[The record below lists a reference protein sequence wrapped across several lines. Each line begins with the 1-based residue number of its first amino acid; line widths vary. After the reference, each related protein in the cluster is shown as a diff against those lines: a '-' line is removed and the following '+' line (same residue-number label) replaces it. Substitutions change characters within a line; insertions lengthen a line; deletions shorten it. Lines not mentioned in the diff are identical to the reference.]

1 MTITQ
6 KPNYTV
12 LLPGILTLLLGSV
25 VLFGW
30 EFGYTVL
37 TSLKADWVPMAPG
50 SALCFMLS
58 GLALLT
64 NRKSPQAP
72 VPVVQRI
79 LVWLILLLAGAS
91 VAALVSGH
99 VPGIGLP
106 PSDKHFHN
114 LWHMSPLAS
123 AGFLV
128 FATGMLAIQGAG
140 SRKNEIIARVMA
152 SALLVTGLFGAI
164 GFWLNFR
171 FIFRTLY
178 TETRLEWMAL
188 HTAIGISLMGLG
200 LLCLA
205 LRCRLHGEA
214 GTVEQQA
221 ALIYRSTLWVLSA
234 TAITTGL
241 IGMSYLEQTI
251 KMQASNNISQ
261 LLNARSEYLD
271 HNLDNRVQQALVA
284 SQEPEFST
292 AVAALLR
299 DANNKSAMVQAK
311 RVANPLLSYGFSGI
325 GMESVDRHRV
335 FAGRL
340 LSDTIPSTR
349 FINGKND
356 VALAWNNGFI
366 LRLRLPIDSP
376 SRGIRQDFLVFEQT
390 LPHLN
395 NIFDEANHW
404 GKTGSMTM
412 CARLDLK
419 RLQCF
424 PQREQAS
431 YFVVPDDFEG
441 KPIPMA
447 YALANQKG
455 VATLIDYRG
464 HDVLSA
470 YGPVAGTGL
479 GLVLRM
485 DLDEIYAPIRDELQV
500 GIPLIAFMIALG
512 IWLIRSRV
520 RPVILSIANAHAAES
535 AARTRFDA
543 AMQSSPDGFMIYE
556 SVRNRAGDIVDF
568 RCAYLNEPAK
578 AIAKLVSKDLPDNL
592 QGQQFLELLPEHKD
606 TFAKLRMVALTG
618 ELQTEEISLAGKNGA
633 PLWYLRQVVPMPQ
646 GVSLTYRDITQ
657 QKLLIQQLEYSTRL
671 RTAIVESAAY
681 SIISTDVN
689 GTILT
694 FNQASE
700 RMLWY
705 RADEMIGK
713 ATPEIIH
720 DAEEIRVRAE
730 ILSHELGQPVAPGF
744 EVFVAKA
751 KMGLQD
757 EREWTFV
764 RKDGSRFPVLLSV
777 TALRDENNNINGYLG
792 IAYDI
797 SERKRAEEYIR
808 HIALHDVLTG
818 LPNRAL
824 LDDRALVAIEQQ
836 RRSNYT
842 IALAMIDIDRFKH
855 VNDTMGHHIGDRLLK
870 EFVNRVKSCL
880 RPTDTLARM
889 GGDEFV
895 LLLPETDEAGAII
908 VVERILQALN
918 PPINVEV
925 QEVHISSSIGI
936 SICPRDGQNIHEL
949 LRCAD
954 VAMYW
959 VKEHGRNG
967 YKVFLREM
975 DSSGADRLGLERE
988 LHLAID
994 KGSFSL
1000 FYQPK
1005 VDLKTN
1011 IITGA
1016 EALLRMRRADG
1027 RFVSPAD
1034 FIPLAEETG
1043 LIVPIGKWVLETAC
1057 RDAVRMQKLLGA
1069 PLKVAV
1075 NISPRQFMNDDLVN
1089 TVRDVLGRTSL
1100 EARHLELEITE
1111 GTLMDERSGV
1121 VSTLFELHE
1130 LGVTIAIDDFG
1141 TGYSSLSYL
1150 KRYPISTL
1158 KIDQSFVR
1166 DVTSDSGDAAL
1177 ITAIIAMGHS
1187 LNIPVV
1193 AEGIETDAQLAFLAA
1208 NDCDLGQGFHIGRP
1222 MPFDDLLQWFAG
1234 DTRWHRGKQVSTAP

>member
-1 MTITQ
+1 MTITH
-6 KPNYTV
+6 KPSYIT
-12 LLPGILTLLLGSV
+12 LLPGILTFLLGSA

-30 EFGYTVL
+30 WFDFPIL
-37 TSLKADWVPMAPG
+37 THIQVDWAAMAPG
-50 SALCFMLS
+50 TALCFLLS

-64 NRKSPQAP
+64 NRKFPQQPA
-72 VPVVQRI
+72 QRT
-79 LVWLILLLAGAS
+79 LVWLVLLLAGAR
-91 VAALVSGH
+91 VVELVSGQNF
-99 VPGIGLP
+99 GIDFLLSGMKFNNVARMAP
-106 PSDKHFHN
+106 VT
-114 LWHMSPLAS
+114 A
-123 AGFLV
+123 AGFMV
-128 FATGMLAIQGAG
+128 FALGMLAMQQADGRKTQIAVLIAAG
-140 SRKNEIIARVMA
+140 T
-152 SALLVTGLFGAI
+152 LLITGLAITI

-171 FIFRTLY
+171 FMFQTLY
-178 TETRLEWMAL
+178 AGLRLEAMAL
-188 HTAIGISLMGLG
+188 HTCVGISLLGMG
-200 LLCLA
+200 LLCQA
-205 LRCRLHGEA
+205 LRCKLLDEA
-214 GTVEQQA
+214 STVEQQA

-241 IGMSYLEQTI
+241 VGMSYLEQTI
-251 KMQASNNISQ
+251 KAQASSHLSQ

-271 HNLDNRVQQALVA
+271 NNLDNRVRQALVA
-284 SQEPEFST
+284 SQEPEFRT
-292 AVAALLR
+292 AVIALLR
-299 DANNKSAMVQAK
+299 DSSSKSAMALAN
-311 RVANPLLSYGFSGI
+311 RVAEPLLAYGFSGI
-325 GMESVDRHRV
+325 GMESGDRRKV
-335 FAGRL
+335 FAGHL
-340 LSDTIPSTR
+340 LSNTASGTR

-356 VALAWNNGFI
+356 VTLAWSNGFI
-366 LRLRLPIDSP
+366 LRLRLPMDSP
-376 SRGIRQDFLVFEQT
+376 SRGIHQDFLVFEQT

-395 NIFDEANHW
+395 NTFREANHW
-404 GKTGSMTM
+404 GETGALVM
-412 CARLDLK
+412 CTRLDQK
-419 RLQCF
+419 HLQCF

-431 YFVVPDDFEG
+431 YFVIPDDYQG
-441 KPIPMA
+441 KPVPMT
-447 YALANQKG
+447 YALAGQKG
-455 VATLIDYRG
+455 VDTLVDYRG

-470 YGPVAGTGL
+470 YGPVANTGL

-485 DLDEIYAPIRDELQV
+485 DLDEIYAPIRDALQV
-500 GIPLIAFMIALG
+500 GIPLITFMVVLG

-520 RPVILSIANAHAAES
+520 RPVIMDIARAHAAES
-535 AARTRFDA
+535 AASTRFDA
-543 AMQSSPDGFMIYE
+543 AMQSSPDGFVIYE
-556 SVRNRAGDIVDF
+556 SVRDQTGNIVDF
-568 RCAYLNEPAK
+568 RCAYLNHHAGEMAGLSTTS
-578 AIAKLVSKDLPDNL
+578 AESIALGKSY
-592 QGQQFLELLPEHKD
+592 LETYPERSE
-606 TFAKLRMVALTG
+606 TFAKFKMIVLTG
-618 ELQTEEISLAGKNGA
+618 QMQVDELSWDGIHGIKT
-633 PLWYLRQVVPMPQ
+633 WYLRQAVPMPQ
-646 GVSLTYRDITQ
+646 GLAVTFRNITRE
-657 QKLLIQQLEYSTRL
+657 KTLLQQLEYSNRL

-694 FNQASE
+694 FNQAAE

-713 ATPEIIH
+713 ATPEITH
-720 DAEEIRVRAE
+720 DAEEVRSRAE
-730 ILSHELGQPVAPGF
+730 SLSNELGYPVAPGF

-751 KMGLQD
+751 KSGFQD
-757 EREWTFV
+757 EREWTYV

-777 TALRDENNNINGYLG
+777 TALRDENNDINGYLG

-824 LDDRALVAIEQQ
+824 LDDRVQVAIEQQ
-836 RRSNYT
+836 RRSNST
-842 IALAMIDIDRFKH
+842 IALAMMDIDRFKH

-895 LLLPETDEAGAII
+895 LLLPETDEAGAVI
-908 VVERILQALN
+908 VVERILEALH

-936 SICPRDGQNIHEL
+936 SICPRHGQNLQEL

-975 DSSGADRLGLERE
+975 DISGADRLGLERE
-988 LHLAID
+988 LHLALD
-994 KGSFSL
+994 NGGFSL

-1005 VDLKTN
+1005 VDMKTN
-1011 IITGA
+1011 IVTGA

-1043 LIVPIGKWVLETAC
+1043 LIVPIGKWLLETAC
-1057 RDAVRMQKLLGA
+1057 SDAARMQKLLGA
-1069 PLKVAV
+1069 PFKVAV
-1075 NISPRQFMNDDLVN
+1075 NISPRQFMNDDLLN

-1100 EARHLELEITE
+1100 EAGHLELEITE

-1121 VSTLFELHE
+1121 VSTLFELHK

-1166 DVTSDSGDAAL
+1166 DLTSDSGDAAL

-1193 AEGIETDAQLAFLAA
+1193 AEGIETAEQLAFLAA
-1208 NDCDLGQGFHIGRP
+1208 NNCDLGQGFLIGHP
-1222 MPFDDLLQWFAG
+1222 MPFDDLVEWFAS
-1234 DTRWHRGKQVSTAP
+1234 DTPWHQGKNISGIA

>member
-1 MTITQ
+1 MAITQ
-6 KPNYTV
+6 KPNYTI
-12 LLPGILTLLLGSV
+12 LLPGILTFLLGGA

-30 EFGYTVL
+30 WFDFPTL
-37 TSLKADWVPMAPG
+37 THIQVDWAAMAPVT
-50 SALCFMLS
+50 ALCFLLS

-64 NRKSPQAP
+64 NRKFPQQPA
-72 VPVVQRI
+72 QRI
-79 LVWLILLLAGAS
+79 VAWLVLLLAGAR
-91 VAALVSGH
+91 VVELVSGQDF
-99 VPGIGLP
+99 GIDFLLSGMKF
-106 PSDKHFHN
+106 SN
-114 LWHMSPLAS
+114 VAHMAPVTA
-123 AGFLV
+123 AGFMV
-128 FATGMLAIQGAG
+128 FAIGMLAMQLADGREIQIAVRIMAG
-140 SRKNEIIARVMA
+140 
-152 SALLVTGLFGAI
+152 ALLTTGLAI
-164 GFWLNFR
+164 AVGFWLNFK
-171 FIFRTLY
+171 FIFATLY
-178 TETRLEWMAL
+178 AALRLESMAL
-188 HTAIGISLMGLG
+188 HTSVGIFLLGAG
-200 LLCLA
+200 LLCQA
-205 LRCRLHGEA
+205 LRCRLLDEA
-214 GTVEQQA
+214 STVEQQA

-241 IGMSYLEQTI
+241 VGMSYLEQTI
-251 KMQASNNISQ
+251 KQDASSNMSQ
-261 LLNARSEYLD
+261 LLAASRKYIDSDLD
-271 HNLDNRVQQALVA
+271 HRVQRALVA
-284 SQEPEFST
+284 GLDPEFSR
-292 AVAALLR
+292 AVQPVMLNNADHPSMTHAANL
-299 DANNKSAMVQAK
+299 A
-311 RVANPLLSYGFSGI
+311 
-325 GMESVDRHRV
+325 
-335 FAGRL
+335 RL
-340 LSDTIPSTR
+340 LLAHGFTGVGVESGGRSKVLAGHLLAGTVASTR
-349 FINGKND
+349 VGKGGTD
-356 VALAWNNGFI
+356 VALAWDNGYV
-366 LRLRLPIDSP
+366 LRVRIPLGSTAREIH
-376 SRGIRQDFLVFEQT
+376 QDFLVFEQS

-395 NIFDEANHW
+395 KYFDEANHW

-412 CARLDLK
+412 CAGLDQK
-419 RLQCF
+419 RLLCF

-431 YFVVPDDFEG
+431 FFVVPDDYQG
-441 KPIPMA
+441 KPLPMA
-447 YALANQKG
+447 YALAAQTG
-455 VATLIDYRG
+455 IATLIDYRG

-485 DLDEIYAPIRDELQV
+485 DLDEIYAPIRDELQF
-500 GIPLIAFMIALG
+500 GIPLIAFMIVLG

-520 RPVILSIANAHAAES
+520 RPVILDIARAHAAES
-535 AARTRFDA
+535 AARNRFDA
-543 AMQSSPDGFMIYE
+543 AMQSSPDGFVIYE
-556 SVRNRAGDIVDF
+556 SVKDQAGDIVDF
-568 RCAYLNEPAK
+568 RCAYLNQHAGKIIGLSSPSSEI
-578 AIAKLVSKDLPDNL
+578 IALGKSY
-592 QGQQFLELLPEHKD
+592 LETYPERRE
-606 TFAKLRMVALTG
+606 TFAKFKMIALTG
-618 ELQTEEISLAGKNGA
+618 QTQVDELTLHDNDGAGS
-633 PLWYLRQVVPMPQ
+633 WYLRQAVPMPR
-646 GVSLTYRDITQ
+646 GLAVTYRNVTRE
-657 QKLLIQQLEYSTRL
+657 KALVQQLENSNRL

-694 FNQASE
+694 FNKAAE

-705 RADEMIGK
+705 RAEEMIGK

-720 DAEEIRVRAE
+720 DAEEVRNRAE
-730 ILSHELGQPVAPGF
+730 ALSHELGHPVAPGF
-744 EVFVAKA
+744 DTFVAKA
-751 KMGLQD
+751 KSGFQD
-757 EREWTFV
+757 EHEWTYV

-777 TALRDENNNINGYLG
+777 TALRDENDNINGYLG

-824 LDDRALVAIEQQ
+824 LDDRVLVAIEQQ
-836 RRSNYT
+836 RRGNSS
-842 IALAMIDIDRFKH
+842 IALAMMDIDRFKH
-855 VNDTMGHHIGDRLLK
+855 INDTMGHHIGDRLLK
-870 EFVNRVKSCL
+870 EFVNRVKTCL

-908 VVERILQALN
+908 VVERILQALHL
-918 PPINVEV
+918 PINVEV

-936 SICPRDGQNIHEL
+936 SICPRHGQNIHEL

-967 YKVFLREM
+967 YKMFLREM
-975 DSSGADRLGLERE
+975 DSGGADRLGLERE
-988 LHLAID
+988 LHLALD
-994 KGSFSL
+994 NGGFSL

-1027 RFVSPAD
+1027 QFVSPAD

-1043 LIVPIGKWVLETAC
+1043 LIVPIGKWLLETAC
-1057 RDAVRMQKLLGA
+1057 RDAARMQKLLGA
-1069 PLKVAV
+1069 PFKVAG

-1089 TVRDVLGRTSL
+1089 TVRDVLGRTSFD
-1100 EARHLELEITE
+1100 AGHLELEITE

-1121 VSTLFELHE
+1121 VTTLFELHE

-1141 TGYSSLSYL
+1141 TGYSSLGYL

-1166 DVTSDSGDAAL
+1166 DLTSDSGDAAL

-1193 AEGIETDAQLAFLAA
+1193 AEGIETAAQLAFLAA
-1208 NDCDLGQGFHIGRP
+1208 NNCDLGQGFHIGRP
-1222 MPFDDLLQWFAG
+1222 MPFDDLVEWFAS
-1234 DTRWHRGKQVSTAP
+1234 DTRWHPGKNISGMA

>member
-6 KPNYTV
+6 KPSYTF
-12 LLPGILTLLLGSV
+12 LLPGILTFLLGCA

-30 EFGYTVL
+30 WFDFPIL
-37 TSLKADWVPMAPG
+37 THIKADWAAMAPG
-50 SALCFMLS
+50 AALCFLLS

-64 NRKSPQAP
+64 NRKSPQQP
-72 VPVVQRI
+72 VPAAQRI
-79 LVWLILLLAGAS
+79 LVWLVLLLAGAR
-91 VAALVSGH
+91 VVELVSGQDF
-99 VPGIGLP
+99 GIDFLLSGMKF
-106 PSDKHFHN
+106 SN
-114 LWHMSPLAS
+114 IAHMAPVTA
-123 AGFLV
+123 AGFMV
-128 FATGMLAIQGAG
+128 FATGMLAMQLADGREVQIVARIMAG
-140 SRKNEIIARVMA
+140 
-152 SALLVTGLFGAI
+152 ALLVTGLAIAI
-164 GFWLNFR
+164 GFWLNFK
-171 FIFRTLY
+171 FIFATLY
-178 TETRLEWMAL
+178 VGLRLESMAL
-188 HTAIGISLMGLG
+188 HTSVGISLLGAG
-200 LLCLA
+200 LLCHA
-205 LRCRLHGEA
+205 LRCRLLDEA
-214 GTVEQQA
+214 STVEQQA

-241 IGMSYLEQTI
+241 VGMSYLEQTI
-251 KMQASNNISQ
+251 KQQASSNMSQ
-261 LLNARSEYLD
+261 LLNARSEYID
-271 HNLDNRVQQALVA
+271 NNLDNRVRQALVA
-284 SQEPEFST
+284 SQEPEFKT

-299 DANNKSAMVQAK
+299 DTGSKSGMALAN
-311 RVANPLLSYGFSGI
+311 RVAEPLLAYGFSGI
-325 GMESVDRHRV
+325 GMESGDRRRV
-335 FAGRL
+335 FAGHL
-340 LSDTIPSTR
+340 ISDTVPGTR

-356 VALAWNNGFI
+356 VTLAWNNGFI
-366 LRLRLPIDSP
+366 LRLRLPMDSP
-376 SRGIRQDFLVFEQT
+376 SRGIHQDFLVFEQT

-395 NIFDEANHW
+395 NIFREANHW
-404 GKTGSMTM
+404 GETGALIM
-412 CARLDLK
+412 CTRLDQK

-424 PQREQAS
+424 PQREQSS
-431 YFVVPDDFEG
+431 YFVIPDDYQG
-441 KPIPMA
+441 KPIPMT
-447 YALANQKG
+447 YALADQKG

-479 GLVLRM
+479 GLVIRM
-485 DLDEIYAPIRDELQV
+485 DLDEIYAPIRDELRI

-520 RPVILSIANAHAAES
+520 RPVIMDIARAHAAES
-535 AARTRFDA
+535 AANNRFDA
-543 AMQSSPDGFMIYE
+543 AMQSSPDGFVIYE
-556 SVRNRAGDIVDF
+556 SIKDQTGDIVDF
-568 RCAYLNEPAK
+568 RCVYLNQHAS
-578 AIAKLVSKDLPDNL
+578 AMTGLVSGKSGGIQIGESYLRT
-592 QGQQFLELLPEHKD
+592 FPERGEI
-606 TFAKLRMVALTG
+606 FAKLKTIALTG
-618 ELQTEEISLAGKNGA
+618 QMQVDELSWAGNHGET
-633 PLWYLRQVVPMPQ
+633 LWYLRQVVPMLK
-646 GVSLTYRDITQ
+646 GLAVTYRNVTRE
-657 QKLLIQQLEYSTRL
+657 KSLLQQLEYSNRL
-671 RTAIVESAAY
+671 RTAIVEGAAY
-681 SIISTDVN
+681 SIISTDVD

-694 FNQASE
+694 FNKAAE

-713 ATPEIIH
+713 AAPEVIH
-720 DAEEIRVRAE
+720 DAEEVRNRAE
-730 ILSHELGQPVAPGF
+730 TLSHELGYPVAPGF

-751 KMGLQD
+751 KSGLQD
-757 EREWTFV
+757 EREWTYV

-824 LDDRALVAIEQQ
+824 LDDRVQVAIEQQ
-836 RRSNYT
+836 RRSNSS
-842 IALAMIDIDRFKH
+842 IALAMMDIDRFKH

-880 RPTDTLARM
+880 RPSDTLARM

-908 VVERILQALN
+908 VMERILQALHL
-918 PPINVEV
+918 PINVEV

-936 SICPRDGQNIHEL
+936 SICPRHGENIHEL

-975 DSSGADRLGLERE
+975 DSGGANRLGLERE
-988 LHLAID
+988 LHLALD
-994 KGSFSL
+994 KGEFSL
-1000 FYQPK
+1000 LYQPK
-1005 VDLKTN
+1005 VDIKTN
-1011 IITGA
+1011 IVTGA

-1027 RFVSPAD
+1027 RFVSPVD

-1057 RDAVRMQKLLGA
+1057 RDAARMQKLLRA
-1069 PLKVAV
+1069 PFRIAV

-1089 TVRDVLGRTSL
+1089 TVRDVLGRTNL
-1100 EARHLELEITE
+1100 DAGHLELEITE

-1121 VSTLFELHE
+1121 VSTLFELHK

-1166 DVTSDSGDAAL
+1166 DLTSDSGDAAL
-1177 ITAIIAMGHS
+1177 ITAIISMGHS

-1193 AEGIETDAQLAFLAA
+1193 AEGIETAAQLAFLAA
-1208 NDCDLGQGFHIGRP
+1208 NNCDLGQGFLIGHP
-1222 MPFDDLLQWFAG
+1222 MPFDDLVEWFAS
-1234 DTRWHRGKQVSTAP
+1234 DTPWHQGKNISGIA